1 MAPPKSSSTSSPPRP
16 FRVALLLCAIG
27 ALLILLGLFGK
38 AVAVAGLVAAIAGTV
53 LAAPYADRP
62 GTAVRGWW
70 SLLAAGAVLATLGVG
85 IGLAVESLGGL
96 LRVLG
101 GVLLAIGVAFAYPS
115 SS

>member
-16 FRVALLLCAIG
+16 FQVALGLSAAG
-27 ALLILLGLFGK
+27 ALLVLLGLFGT
-38 AVAVAGLVAAIAGTV
+38 AVAVAGVVAAIAGTV

-62 GTAVRGWW
+62 AAINGWW

-101 GVLLAIGVAFAYPS
+101 GVLLAIAVAFAYPS
-115 SS
+115 RG

>member
-16 FRVALLLCAIG
+16 FQVALVLSAAG

-62 GTAVRGWW
+62 GPAIRGWW
-70 SLLAAGAVLATLGVG
+70 SLLAAGGGLATLGGGV
-85 IGLAVESLGGL
+85 GLAVESLGGV

-101 GVLLAIGVAFAYPS
+101 GGPPAIGGALPFPAGG
-115 SS
+115 